1 MSVKE
6 QIREYRNT
14 HPETRNV
21 LGVLLSEIDRAPNPS
36 KVTDEDCY
44 KAVRFMMKSNVETGN
59 LEENKLLEIF
69 LPPSL
74 SEQNITDII
83 ELGNFPN
90 IGSCMKYF
98 KDTYP
103 NAYDGKLVSKI
114 FNEKVK

>member
-21 LGVLLSEIDRAPNPS
+21 LGVLLSEIDRVPNPS

-44 KAVRFMMKSNVETGN
+44 KAVRFMMKSNIETGN

-69 LPPSL
+69 LPVSL
-74 SEQNITDII
+74 SEDEIKKII
-83 ELGNFPN
+83 SDNNFSN
-90 IGSCMKYF
+90 IGECMKFF
-98 KDTYP
+98 KENHP
-103 NAYDGKLVSKI
+103 QKYDGSVVSKA
-114 FNEKVK
+114 FNNR